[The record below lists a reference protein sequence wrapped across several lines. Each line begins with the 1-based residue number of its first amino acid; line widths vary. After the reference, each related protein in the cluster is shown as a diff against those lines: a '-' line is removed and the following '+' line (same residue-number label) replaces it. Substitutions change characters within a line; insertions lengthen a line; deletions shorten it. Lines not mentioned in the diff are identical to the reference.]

1 MTARSKPEP
10 RVSEPVTLDVAILV
24 EALHAQFRLHRP
36 GAKPMSDSFVQ
47 AMASYIA
54 SEYAR
59 LAAEKA
65 KSSKRDR

>member
-1 MTARSKPEP
+1 MTEQSKPEP
-10 RVSEPVTLDVAILV
+10 RVREAVTLDVEILAQ
-24 EALHAQFRLHRP
+24 ALHAQFRLHRP

-65 KSSKRDR
+65 SKRDR